1 MNANGVSR
9 WSISTF
15 RESERPVK
23 RGDTIADSYSGQRI
37 QELVPMA
44 IADRN
49 KPLNAIAKRWINA
62 HDEKTLFPTVSRT
75 YISTVLLVFAE
86 MAKD

>member
-1 MNANGVSR
+1 
-9 WSISTF
+9 
-15 RESERPVK
+15 
-23 RGDTIADSYSGQRI
+23 
-37 QELVPMA
+37 MA